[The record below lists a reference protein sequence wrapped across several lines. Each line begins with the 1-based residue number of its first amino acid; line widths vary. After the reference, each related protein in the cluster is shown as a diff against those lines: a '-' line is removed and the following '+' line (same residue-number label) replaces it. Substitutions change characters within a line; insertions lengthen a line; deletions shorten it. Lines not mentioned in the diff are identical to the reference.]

1 MKTAHN
7 GIIYLLN
14 PKANDKNARNNWER
28 VCKKYPEI
36 KDASV
41 DITTIADLSPFIEKE
56 APQAIAIAGGDGTIN
71 SVCNAIFPLAKKPL
85 LAIFPMGTGN
95 ALAYCFGVET
105 VDKAMHVL
113 RRRPKS
119 IAIDVM
125 KTNIPNYKIGVFNI
139 SVGFDARV
147 VHTHTNY
154 RYIGLRSYLISGIV
168 SLIVHPEKEMTVT
181 IDKSV
186 TFRAT
191 ASSLMIANCPIIG
204 QNYVVAENAK
214 VNDGV
219 LDCTLFS
226 TKYDYFANLRVRG
239 FRHPLYSELGK
250 TYFKAKHIRIA
261 GEPFIQIDGDPVT
274 EKDGIDIEIVPHAVT
289 FLRNDKEHIDQKYLS
304 FIA

>member
-1 MKTAHN
+1 MKTTHN
-7 GIIYLLN
+7 GVLYLLN
-14 PKANDKNARNNWER
+14 PKANDGGAGGNWSK
-28 VCKKYPEI
+28 VVQKYPQL
-36 KDASV
+36 KDSL
-41 DITTIADLSPFIEKE
+41 DITKIKNLSSFIEKE
-56 APQAIAIAGGDGTIN
+56 APEVIAIAGGDGTIN
-71 SVCNAIFPLAKKPL
+71 SVTNAIFPLRKKPL
-85 LAIFPMGTGN
+85 LTIFPMGTGN

-105 VDKAMHVL
+105 IDKAMDVL
-113 RRRPKS
+113 LHHRER

-125 KTNIPNYKIGVFNI
+125 ETNIPNYKIGVFNI

-154 RYIGLRSYLISGIV
+154 RYIGLRSYIISGIV
-168 SLIVHPEKEMTVT
+168 SLIIHPEKEMTFT
-181 IDKSV
+181 IDHEV

-191 ASSLMIANCPIIG
+191 ACSLMIANCPIIG
-204 QNYVVAENAK
+204 QNYVVSQEAK

-226 TKYDYFANLRVRG
+226 TKYDYFANLRLRG

-274 EKDGIDIEIVPHAVT
+274 EKNDIDIEIVPRTIA
-289 FLRNDKEHIDQKYLS
+289 FLRNDKKHIDQRYLP